1 MLIAEPTISLDDLF
15 DADHAL
21 DARPSFTSM
30 TDAIAAL
37 RAAEER
43 ADWLQ
48 MVIDTG
54 NDAYVSMSITG
65 EILAWNKRA
74 AELFGWTAAEV
85 IGERLANTILPPANA
100 NDGVC
105 RVKQLVAIQ
114 GAGKRVE
121 IEATTRDGRKLPV
134 EVSIAPMRR
143 GSSFVMNAFIHD
155 ISARRELQAQLT
167 HAQRMESV
175 GQLSAGIAHE
185 INTPTQYVGD
195 NARFLGESFRDLLD
209 VLQAYGALA
218 DAVRG
223 GQDAQAALTNVEDA
237 IEAAELDY
245 LTDEIE
251 LAIQQ
256 SLEGV
261 HRVASIVRAM
271 KEFSHPGTVEK
282 KPTNL
287 NACVRN
293 TVTVATNEWKYV
305 ATVEFDLD
313 EHLPLTPCLPGD
325 LNQVVLNLIV
335 NAAQAI
341 AEKVGPSPKV
351 KGVIGVATR
360 QADGGVEIEISDTGA
375 GIPQDLQRRIFDPFF
390 TTKDIGVGSGQGL
403 AIARSVV
410 VDKHAGRI
418 DFESALGQG
427 TRFVLWLPLPA

>member
-134 EVSIAPMRR
+134 
-143 GSSFVMNAFIHD
+143 
-155 ISARRELQAQLT
+155 
-167 HAQRMESV
+167 
-175 GQLSAGIAHE
+175 
-185 INTPTQYVGD
+185 
-195 NARFLGESFRDLLD
+195 
-209 VLQAYGALA
+209 
-218 DAVRG
+218 
-223 GQDAQAALTNVEDA
+223 
-237 IEAAELDY
+237 
-245 LTDEIE
+245 
-251 LAIQQ
+251 
-256 SLEGV
+256 
-261 HRVASIVRAM
+261 
-271 KEFSHPGTVEK
+271 
-282 KPTNL
+282 
-287 NACVRN
+287 
-293 TVTVATNEWKYV
+293 
-305 ATVEFDLD
+305 
-313 EHLPLTPCLPGD
+313 
-325 LNQVVLNLIV
+325 
-335 NAAQAI
+335 
-341 AEKVGPSPKV
+341 
-351 KGVIGVATR
+351 
-360 QADGGVEIEISDTGA
+360 
-375 GIPQDLQRRIFDPFF
+375 
-390 TTKDIGVGSGQGL
+390 
-403 AIARSVV
+403 
-410 VDKHAGRI
+410 
-418 DFESALGQG
+418 
-427 TRFVLWLPLPA
+427 

>member
-85 IGERLANTILPPANA
+85 IGEQLANTILPPANA